1 MVNRRCCFLL
11 FSTSV
16 NHKVFQTGRFSE
28 CIRKRCHPTFALWF
42 WNHTCTTLTVSP
54 VSAARV
60 SLTCNNSACMRW
72 TFESDGSAVSTY
84 NAHRRPVTTD
94 LSAGF
99 GRHLEGS
106 LEGATLLRGQDGTW
120 SLGSLVILP
129 IIPSLPP
136 DGDTA
141 TLLILTL
148 YCGGKLSIGL
158 KVNCV
163 VS

>member
-1 MVNRRCCFLL
+1 MYQKTVPSYLCSLILEPHLHDSHRQSSLSCES
-11 FSTSV
+11 FSDLQQQCM
-16 NHKVFQTGRFSE
+16 HE
-28 CIRKRCHPTFALWF
+28 MD
-42 WNHTCTTLTVSP
+42 
-54 VSAARV
+54 VSAA
-60 SLTCNNSACMRW
+60 
-72 TFESDGSAVSTY
+72 STY
-84 NAHRRPVTTD
+84 NAHRRPVTAD

-136 DGDTA
+136 NGDTA